1 MRGVEQLMVKFNDR
15 MVIDVVQ
22 TFWAT
27 MQRGEFITDAA
38 AQGRV
43 WAKHGCA
50 HDADCKADQASA
62 ARGTCRRITD
72 R

>member
-1 MRGVEQLMVKFNDR
+1 MVKFNDR

-43 WAKHGCA
+43 WANMA
-50 HDADCKADQASA
+50 VLMMLTATADQASA
-62 ARGTCRRITD
+62 ARGTCRRIPTGD
-72 R
+72 